1 MTTPKWYLVVT
12 IKTKLTL
19 IIVMLLLATTA
30 FADITVTDTNALTF
44 DINYDSL
51 NDKEETI
58 VVEKTLSFKST
69 SAQTVSFEKTVTS
82 GYTLEF
88 VNPPTS
94 IGTNDTAV
102 TVKLT
107 APVKEDAG
115 ENKKVATISIKDSKG
130 TPTTFDVNTN
140 VKNMLEIDRIYVF
153 MDGTDEPDVDTDGDR
168 IKGVRPG
175 NNIELQF
182 KLENLFDEDFRK
194 GDIEGTIQV
203 IIDDNDFGDE
213 VDEEESFDVNAGED
227 STPEDITIEFEVPED
242 ADRGTYLLELNIEAE
257 DENGAKH
264 DYSWELDFEVER
276 EKYDIAISKA
286 EVAPTTCETS
296 ATLNVDLHNVG
307 REKIKYGSVKVSSSQ
322 LKYSQKEDYTLSSG
336 SSSKNTHVSKTF
348 LIPVKDVPK
357 GTYKADIEVFY
368 KLDVLNNKKTV
379 DVVVNGCETTKETPK
394 VEQNTKTSQEVAKT
408 ATSGSTTA
416 STKDTAAKESD
427 STTVTKI
434 SSSDVVRSVEIPP
447 YTVEDA
453 LIAGIVVAIIVVF
466 AMIAILL
473 LVIIRR

>member
-1 MTTPKWYLVVT
+1 MR
-12 IKTKLTL
+12 
-19 IIVMLLLATTA
+19 
-30 FADITVTDTNALTF
+30 D
-44 DINYDSL
+44 
-51 NDKEETI
+51 
-58 VVEKTLSFKST
+58 KTLGYYSSL
-69 SAQTVSFEKTVTS
+69 EK
-82 GYTLEF
+82 
-88 VNPPTS
+88 
-94 IGTNDTAV
+94 
-102 TVKLT
+102 
-107 APVKEDAG
+107 
-115 ENKKVATISIKDSKG
+115 
-130 TPTTFDVNTN
+130 
-140 VKNMLEIDRIYVF
+140 
-153 MDGTDEPDVDTDGDR
+153 
-168 IKGVRPG
+168 
-175 NNIELQF
+175 
-182 KLENLFDEDFRK
+182 
-194 GDIEGTIQV
+194 
-203 IIDDNDFGDE
+203 
-213 VDEEESFDVNAGED
+213 
-227 STPEDITIEFEVPED
+227 
-242 ADRGTYLLELNIEAE
+242 
-257 DENGAKH
+257 
-264 DYSWELDFEVER
+264 
-276 EKYDIAISKA
+276 AISK
-286 EVAPTTCETS
+286 
-296 ATLNVDLHNVG
+296 
-307 REKIKYGSVKVSSSQ
+307 VSRLSLANS
-322 LKYSQKEDYTLSSG
+322 KEDYTLSSG